1 MCDLLHQISS
11 VGSSSTNP
19 MSLPPTG
26 LSELI
31 RKPQSL
37 SITLALP
44 PLFHYR
50 CDMTRHPLPL
60 LVLMVLLAQG
70 TKAEGVA
77 KPNYPEILA
86 PLINHQKLDTLKG
99 KYQTPTEEP
108 FP

>member
-1 MCDLLHQISS
+1 
-11 VGSSSTNP
+11 
-19 MSLPPTG
+19 LPPTG

-50 CDMTRHPLPL
+50 CDMTRHPLPH

-99 KYQTPTEEP
+99 KRAATPRLRKGKYQTPSEEP